1 MFNFKI
7 ALACFKFIVC
17 LSNIKRFESWSQSP
31 KQFSSMLKISPR
43 SQKSQEYIWRTK
55 FPDHQLSCSTCNR
68 DKMSPCKKNPTVE
81 YLHFIWYYL
90 VLFPNLKITK
100 RFIRLN
106 SFPISLPEWMVFELL
121 KIANRMIIV
130 RTVLIS
136 KSQYF
141 LWVPLNVN
149 VFSTCGFLLVSAIGD

>member
-1 MFNFKI
+1 MSPKEIFTQLSLKVFNFKI

-68 DKMSPCKKNPTVE
+68 DKMSPCKKKSYSWIPSFHLILSCT
-81 YLHFIWYYL
+81 
-90 VLFPNLKITK
+90 FP
-100 RFIRLN
+100 
-106 SFPISLPEWMVFELL
+106 
-121 KIANRMIIV
+121 
-130 RTVLIS
+130 
-136 KSQYF
+136 KSQDNKKVYPF
-141 LWVPLNVN
+141 KF
-149 VFSTCGFLLVSAIGD
+149 FSNIFARVDGVWAVKDSK